1 MIRSPVAKD
10 PGVGFPGAAHPRPE
24 KMPVDMDVWS
34 KQLHASNFA
43 NAYAQYRDVMLLGDV
58 SRILIIGPGQG
69 LDRLIFAWRGFE
81 VVTLDIDDRL
91 SPDVVGSAHDLSMF
105 ADKSFDVVIAS
116 HVLEH
121 MPPAYLDKAIAE
133 LARVAHH
140 ALVYL
145 PLAGRIMRV
154 RVMPGIRGWD
164 WTFAIHLFN
173 PFDRPDPDRPRFC
186 VGQHYWEVGRP
197 GYSRRQVAARLGRAF
212 QVRSMYRNPDW
223 LVSINFVLTAR

>member
-1 MIRSPVAKD
+1 M
-10 PGVGFPGAAHPRPE
+10 E
-24 KMPVDMDVWS
+24 VWS

-43 NAYAQYRDVMLLGDV
+43 NAYAQYRDVMALGMFPDPDH
-58 SRILIIGPGQG
+58 RPGQG

-91 SPDVVGSAHDLSMF
+91 SPDVIGSAHDLSMF

-145 PLAGRIMRV
+145 PLAAESCASG
-154 RVMPGIRGWD
+154 
-164 WTFAIHLFN
+164 
-173 PFDRPDPDRPRFC
+173 
-186 VGQHYWEVGRP
+186 
-197 GYSRRQVAARLGRAF
+197 
-212 QVRSMYRNPDW
+212 
-223 LVSINFVLTAR
+223 